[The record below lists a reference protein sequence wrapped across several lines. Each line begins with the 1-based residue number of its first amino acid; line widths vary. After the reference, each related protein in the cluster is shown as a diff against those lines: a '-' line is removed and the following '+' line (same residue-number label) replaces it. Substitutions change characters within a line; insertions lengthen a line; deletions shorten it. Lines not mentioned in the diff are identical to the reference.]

1 MITLIMILH
10 WALLV
15 VGGSAG
21 GKSGGCC
28 STSWPSEVRPGLG
41 GFNTEHPSQE
51 ELIPTW
57 LVCRATPTAT
67 EERSYM
73 ETRALKRDTG
83 EHEKEPQDQSK
94 HRAVFVR
101 EYKPA
106 DNAQVLSIFCDGLM
120 EMIPDTAFRALRHHP
135 ESLLLY
141 SAVTGEVAPKY
152 RCRQCF
158 CLLRLISIFFSS
170 MKLLIAFQFVSGC
183 PPALMVPIDLFF
195 SKTRYLKF
203 PFGCRN
209 TYNMLKPFIVWLEKC
224 GIWRKRQSAWTQ
236 VGPSVPAK
244 QWIALSPLCACVR
257 HLCV

>member
-28 STSWPSEVRPGLG
+28 STSWPSEVRSGLG
-41 GFNTEHPSQE
+41 LCGFNTEHPSQE

-94 HRAVFVR
+94 HRTVFVR

-106 DNAQVLSIFCDGLM
+106 DNAKVLSIFCDGLM

-158 CLLRLISIFFSS
+158 CLLRLISIFF
-170 MKLLIAFQFVSGC
+170 FQWS
-183 PPALMVPIDLFF
+183 F
-195 SKTRYLKF
+195 SLHF
-203 PFGCRN
+203 N
-209 TYNMLKPFIVWLEKC
+209 
-224 GIWRKRQSAWTQ
+224 
-236 VGPSVPAK
+236 
-244 QWIALSPLCACVR
+244 LSPAAPL
-257 HLCV
+257 L